1 MAKTIVVIST
11 YIDNTIREYQKDV
24 TFYLFKTLE
33 ELDTYIERTPI
44 RADTLFFSK
53 DTIPLVNTSLN
64 YLVAIL
70 DKVFFKVDNI
80 VYITEPGS
88 SEIESIKFLVKNKD
102 FNNWEIVQGALTR
115 EYITSVINGS
125 ARDDFSSI
133 RRKVVYRV
141 PKAVYIRE
149 HTRNSE
155 LLESERYKDD
165 DESIQEMPDEK
176 PPIYIPPEQ
185 EQTCVCYDI
194 VGDDIIERTLF
205 VYIMGQYLA
214 THGKT
219 LLLERDWR
227 YHRLGEFVTKSEVD
241 CEIQYVEDLYTNPA
255 EVIEAIRSTPHKLVV
270 VLARRKFEYNYSFV
284 FNLLYNNLIDSLT
297 FAVREDMFGE
307 EPTESR
313 YTVVFPNTMCGV
325 LSMCEN
331 VNMNFISYT
340 KFVAVHTCTLNEMR
354 LPTREAILPV
364 IQDVLNNTDIQGVE
378 LLAISS
384 LVMGVDSTYDLRSVL
399 WR

>member
-1 MAKTIVVIST
+1 MAKTIVVISG

-33 ELDTYIERTPI
+33 ELDTYIARTPI

-53 DTIPLVNTSLN
+53 DVIPLVNTSLN
-64 YLVAIL
+64 YLVAML

-88 SEIESIKFLVKNKD
+88 TEIESIKFLVKNKGFD
-102 FNNWEIVQGALTR
+102 NWEIVQGALTR

-125 ARDDFSSI
+125 ARNDFSGT

-141 PKAVYIRE
+141 PKSLYIKE

-165 DESIQEMPDEK
+165 DEAIQEMPDEK
-176 PPIYIPPEQ
+176 LPVYIPPEQ
-185 EQTCVCYDI
+185 EQTCTCYDI
-194 VGDDIIERTLF
+194 VGEDGMERTLF

-219 LLLERDWR
+219 LLLERDWK
-227 YHRLGEFVTKSEVD
+227 YHRLGEFVTKSGVECEV
-241 CEIQYVEDLYTNPA
+241 QYVEDLYANPA
-255 EVIEAIRSTPHKLVV
+255 GVIDTIRSTSHKLIV
-270 VLARRKFEYNYSFV
+270 VLARRKFEYNYSFI
-284 FNLLYNNLIDSLT
+284 FNLLYNNLIDNLT
-297 FAVREDMFGE
+297 YAVREDSYGE
-307 EPTESR
+307 EPTESK

-325 LSMCEN
+325 LNMCEN
-331 VNMNFISYT
+331 VNMNFIPYT
-340 KFVAVHTCTLNEMR
+340 KFVAIHMCTLNEMR
-354 LPTREAILPV
+354 LPTRESILPV
-364 IQDVLNNTDIQGVE
+364 IQDVLNNTEIQDVE

-384 LVMGVDSTYDLRSVL
+384 LVMGVDSVYDLRSVL
-399 WR
+399 WK